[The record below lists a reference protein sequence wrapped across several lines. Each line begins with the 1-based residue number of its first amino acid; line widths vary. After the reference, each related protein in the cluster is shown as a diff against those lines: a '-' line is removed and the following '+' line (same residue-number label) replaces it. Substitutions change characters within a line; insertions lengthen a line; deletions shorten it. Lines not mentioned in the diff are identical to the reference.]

1 MPVKG
6 FRPGAPLPATINYRN
21 WRPERRRYSVKLSPP
36 NKDERTDMS
45 KIATTLVSLYD
56 WLSRPAL
63 SERERMQRQIAEP
76 RNNVRSYACFG

>member
-1 MPVKG
+1 
-6 FRPGAPLPATINYRN
+6 
-21 WRPERRRYSVKLSPP
+21 
-36 NKDERTDMS
+36 MS

-76 RNNVRSYACFG
+76 RNNLRSYACFG